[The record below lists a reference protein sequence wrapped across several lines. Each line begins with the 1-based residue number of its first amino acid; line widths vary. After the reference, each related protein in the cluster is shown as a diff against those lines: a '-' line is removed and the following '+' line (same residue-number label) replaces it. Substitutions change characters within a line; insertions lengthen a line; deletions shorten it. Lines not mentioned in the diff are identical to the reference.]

1 VTPAVIGLQ
10 VKERLV
16 YVDYGPFMQ
25 AYTAILQALSL
36 PEHEH
41 SLVVFRADGWD
52 IARVEPWEDL
62 LKFAPQTVGF
72 AVMEMD
78 STACVYRID
87 KALEF
92 WQYTGRTL
100 ESLDCHTAILNF
112 ENFEIMA
119 NVAGAFN

>member
-16 YVDYGPFMQ
+16 YVDYDQFMPVH
-25 AYTAILQALSL
+25 AAILQALSL

-41 SLVVFRADGWD
+41 TLVVFRADGWD
-52 IARVEPWEDL
+52 MAKVEPWEDL
-62 LKFAPQTVGF
+62 LKFGPQTVGF
-72 AVMEMD
+72 TVVKTD

-87 KALEF
+87 KALEL

-100 ESLDCHTAILNF
+100 EGLDCHTAILNL